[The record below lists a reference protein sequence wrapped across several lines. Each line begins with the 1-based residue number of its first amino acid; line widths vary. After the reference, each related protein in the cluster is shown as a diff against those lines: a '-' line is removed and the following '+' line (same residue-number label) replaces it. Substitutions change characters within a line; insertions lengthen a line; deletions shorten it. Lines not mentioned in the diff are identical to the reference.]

1 MKNIVRAI
9 ALFAVAVLL
18 IGALA
23 SCSGADYAI
32 KVGNSIISEN
42 DYKRSVA
49 TLRQNYLQ
57 ESGEEDTK
65 ELWTT
70 EDEQGSTL
78 SEMLTD
84 ALQQDLIEKKL
95 YAEQFE
101 KLGLSFSAE
110 EEQALTES
118 VAQIAESYGSMTAFN
133 NALADG
139 YYTYDEFMT
148 EYYDAAKKT
157 KVLSHY
163 FGEKGEKPVSLQD
176 LKNYYA
182 LNHIYVKFIYITK
195 QDEDGNFF
203 VGKELQAARDRA
215 QETLEAAR
223 RESEKDYFPDL
234 IETHSDMKADEADGM
249 VITNDGTF
257 NEKVEKAAFGL
268 ELGEVTLVETESALM
283 ILKRYDGTTDELFTA
298 TLRQQT
304 LEEIRAEEIEVKLT
318 EWEQEFKVKINQ
330 KMLKKYRPEKFI
342 KE

>member
-1 MKNIVRAI
+1 MRNFCRAI
-9 ALFAVAVLL
+9 AVGVMVALL
-18 IGALA
+18 ITTLA
-23 SCSGADYAI
+23 ACSGPDYAI
-32 KVGNSIISEN
+32 KVGNSIVSEN

-49 TLRQNYLQ
+49 NLRQNYLE

-101 KLGLSFSAE
+101 ALGLSFSAE
-110 EEQALTES
+110 EEQAITES
-118 VAQIAESYGSMTAFN
+118 VAQIAETYGSMTEFN

-163 FGEKGEKPVSLQD
+163 FGEKGEKPVALQD

-182 LNHIYVKFIYITK
+182 LNHAYVKFIYITK

-215 QETLEAAR
+215 QETLEAAQ

-234 IETHSDMKADEADGM
+234 IETHSDMRADEADGT
-249 VITNDGTF
+249 VITKDGPF
-257 NEKVEKAAFGL
+257 NANVEEAAFKL
-268 ELGEVTLVETESALM
+268 ELGEVTLVETEGALM

-298 TLRQQT
+298 TLQQQT
-304 LEEIRAEEIEVKLT
+304 LEEIRAEEIEAKLT

>member
-1 MKNIVRAI
+1 MRNICRAI
-9 ALFAVAVLL
+9 AVGVMVALL
-18 IGALA
+18 ITTLA
-23 SCSGADYAI
+23 ACSGPDYAI
-32 KVGNSIISEN
+32 KVGNSVVSEN
-42 DYKRSVA
+42 DYKRGVA
-49 TLRQNYLQ
+49 TLRQNYLEQ
-57 ESGEEDTK
+57 SGEEDTK
-65 ELWTT
+65 ELWSTK
-70 EDEQGSTL
+70 DEQGSTL

-110 EEQALTES
+110 EEAAITES
-118 VAQIAESYGSMTAFN
+118 VAQIAESYGSMTEFN

-139 YYTYDEFMT
+139 YYTYDEFLT

-163 FGEKGEKPVSLQD
+163 FGEQGEKPVSLQD
-176 LKNYYA
+176 LKNYYD
-182 LNHIYVKFIYITK
+182 LSHIYVKFIYITK
-195 QDEDGNFF
+195 QDEEGNFF
-203 VGKELQAARDRA
+203 VGKELQDARDRA
-215 QETLEAAR
+215 QETLEAAQ

-257 NEKVEKAAFGL
+257 NDEVEKAAFSL
-268 ELGEVTLVETESALM
+268 EIGEVILVETESALM

-304 LEEIRAEEIEVKLT
+304 LEEIRAEEIEAKLA
-318 EWEQEFKVKINQ
+318 EWEQEFEVKIN
-330 KMLKKYRPEKFI
+330 KKAIKKYRPEKFV

>member
-1 MKNIVRAI
+1 MRNFCRAI
-9 ALFAVAVLL
+9 AVGVMVALF
-18 IGALA
+18 ITTLA
-23 SCSGADYAI
+23 ACSGPDYAI

-42 DYKRSVA
+42 DYKRGVA
-49 TLRQNYLQ
+49 TLRQNYLEQ
-57 ESGEEDTK
+57 SGEEDTK
-65 ELWTT
+65 ELWTA
-70 EDEQGSTL
+70 EDDQGSTL

-84 ALQQDLIEKKL
+84 ALQQELIEKKL

-101 KLGLSFSAE
+101 ALGLSFSAE
-110 EEQALTES
+110 EEAAITES
-118 VAQIAESYGSMTAFN
+118 VAQIAEAYGSMTEFN

-139 YYTYDEFMT
+139 YYTYDEFLT
-148 EYYDAAKKT
+148 EYYDAVKKT

-163 FGEKGEKPVSLQD
+163 FGEQGEKPVSLQD
-176 LKNYYA
+176 LKNYYD

-195 QDEDGNFF
+195 LDEEGNFF
-203 VGKELQAARDRA
+203 VDEELQDACDRA
-215 QETLEAAR
+215 QEALEAAQ

-257 NEKVEKAAFGL
+257 NEDVEKAAFSL
-268 ELGEVTLVETESALM
+268 EIGEVTLVETESALM

-304 LEEIRAEEIEVKLT
+304 LEEIRAEEIEAKLA

-330 KMLKKYRPEKFI
+330 KMLKKYRPEKFV
-342 KE
+342 EE

>member
-1 MKNIVRAI
+1 MKNFVRAI
-9 ALFAVAVLL
+9 AFFAVAVLL

-23 SCSGADYAI
+23 SCSSADYAI
-32 KVGNSIISEN
+32 KVGNSVISEN
-42 DYKRSVA
+42 DYKRGIA
-49 TLRQNYLQ
+49 ALRQNYLQ
-57 ESGEEDTK
+57 ESGEEDKK
-65 ELWTT
+65 ELWTAK
-70 EDEQGSTL
+70 DDQGSTL
-78 SEMLTD
+78 SEVLTET
-84 ALQQDLIEKKL
+84 LQQELIQKKL

-101 KLGLSFSAE
+101 ALGLSFTAE

-118 VAQIAESYGSMTAFN
+118 VAQIAETYGSMTEFN

-182 LNHIYVKFIYITK
+182 LNHAYVKFIYITK
-195 QDEDGNFF
+195 QDEEGNFF
-203 VGKELQAARDRA
+203 VGKDLQDARDRA
-215 QETLEAAR
+215 QAALDAAQ

-234 IETHSDMKADEADGM
+234 IETHSDMRADEADGT
-249 VITNDGTF
+249 VITKDGAF
-257 NEKVEKAAFGL
+257 NKKVEEAAFKL
-268 ELGEVTLVETESALM
+268 ELGEVTLVEIESALM
-283 ILKRYDGTTDELFTA
+283 ILKRYDATTDELFTA

-304 LEEIRAEEIEVKLT
+304 LEEIRAEEIEAKLA
-318 EWEQEFKVKINQ
+318 EWEQNFKVKTNQ
-330 KMLKKYRPEKFI
+330 KMLKKYRPENFV

>member
-1 MKNIVRAI
+1 MRNFCRAI
-9 ALFAVAVLL
+9 AVGVMVALL
-18 IGALA
+18 ITTLA
-23 SCSGADYAI
+23 ACSGPDYAI

-42 DYKRSVA
+42 DYKRGVA
-49 TLRQNYLQ
+49 TLRQNYLEQ
-57 ESGEEDTK
+57 SGEEDTK
-65 ELWTT
+65 ELWTA
-70 EDEQGSTL
+70 EDDQGSTL

-84 ALQQDLIEKKL
+84 ALQQELIEKKL

-101 KLGLSFSAE
+101 ALGLSFSAE
-110 EEQALTES
+110 EEAAITES
-118 VAQIAESYGSMTAFN
+118 VAQIAEAYGSMTEFN

-139 YYTYDEFMT
+139 YYTYDEFLT
-148 EYYDAAKKT
+148 EYYDAVKKT

-163 FGEKGEKPVSLQD
+163 FGEQGEKPVSLQD
-176 LKNYYA
+176 LKNYYD

-195 QDEDGNFF
+195 LDEEGNFF
-203 VGKELQAARDRA
+203 VDEELQDACDRA
-215 QETLEAAR
+215 QEALEAAQ

-257 NEKVEKAAFGL
+257 NEDVEKAAFSL
-268 ELGEVTLVETESALM
+268 EIGEVTLVETESALM

-304 LEEIRAEEIEVKLT
+304 LEEIRAEEIEAKLT

-330 KMLKKYRPEKFI
+330 KMLKKYRPEKFV
-342 KE
+342 EE

>member
-1 MKNIVRAI
+1 MRNFFRAI
-9 ALFAVAVLL
+9 AAGVMVALL
-18 IGALA
+18 ISALA
-23 SCSGADYAI
+23 ACSGPEYAI
-32 KVGNSIISEN
+32 KVGESVVSEN

-49 TLRQNYLQ
+49 TLRQTYLE

-65 ELWTT
+65 ELWTA
-70 EDEQGSTL
+70 EDEQGGTL

-84 ALQQDLIEKKL
+84 ALQQELIEKKL

-101 KLGLSFSAE
+101 ALGLSFSAE
-110 EEQALTES
+110 EEAAITES
-118 VAQIAESYGSMTAFN
+118 VAQIAEAYGSMTEFN

-139 YYTYDEFMT
+139 YYTYDEFLT

-163 FGEKGEKPVSLQD
+163 FGEQGEKPVALQD

-182 LNHIYVKFIYITK
+182 LNHAYVKFIYITK

-203 VGKELQAARDRA
+203 VGKDLQDARDRA
-215 QETLEAAR
+215 QDALEAAQ

-249 VITNDGTF
+249 VITNDGSF
-257 NEKVEKAAFGL
+257 NAKVEEAVFKL

-283 ILKRYDGTTDELFTA
+283 ILKRYDATADDLFTA
-298 TLRQQT
+298 TLQQQT
-304 LEEIRAEEIEVKLT
+304 LEEIRAEEIEAKLT
-318 EWEQEFKVKINQ
+318 EWEQQFKVKINQ
-330 KMLKKYRPEKFI
+330 KVLKKYRPEKFI